1 MFFFNI
7 VYKGC
12 GGAPFLYIHFFSFL
26 RYFCIYIFGGL
37 KKNSELCRKFQWLMY
52 YIVSVSDDGRREV
65 VASTPSRSGARLGAL
80 ACYRQDLSKSY
91 IVVSM

>member
-1 MFFFNI
+1 
-7 VYKGC
+7 
-12 GGAPFLYIHFFSFL
+12 
-26 RYFCIYIFGGL
+26 
-37 KKNSELCRKFQWLMY
+37 MY
-52 YIVSVSDDGRREV
+52 YIISVSDDGRREV